1 LKLARVNLESCVWG
15 DGRFPHLERL
25 LGYPPCRGH
34 LAIARMAMIWGWQVE
49 HYTPEAPCFHVPEEV
64 IEMALEVEGPRA
76 IAALVRANLA
86 EETPDGIRMKGSSH
100 EATGWL
106 WRIRQRSHAG
116 VEAKQQ
122 KATAKRKARDTSPPQ
137 VDPGFTV
144 GEPQQNPL
152 SSLLSDLPDLS
163 LSGGAQGPAG
173 PSAGVTEPD
182 EPLTRATSR
191 PVGRTL
197 AERACDRLNARRR
210 ELDPTAE
217 PVDPFSDPE
226 NARALFEHLRRIPEA
241 DRERKLDLALDVMLA
256 TGESEGK
263 PVGFYRLGM
272 LAGPRSFPQWVAGS
286 VESIRRADE
295 ERANRGRAAPPGRAP
310 PQARGSSA
318 GRALVAR
325 LEAEERARSQEPEP

>member
-163 LSGGAQGPAG
+163 LSGGAQG
-173 PSAGVTEPD
+173 SAGRTDQRPEPT
-182 EPLTRATSR
+182 EPLTSGGPPPGQPLGPMR
-191 PVGRTL
+191 PLVALAVQLLNAARVSIAPNARELPASDPAGEHGLVGHLRHL
-197 AERACDRLNARRR
+197 PEAER
-210 ELDPTAE
+210 E
-217 PVDPFSDPE
+217 PAIRHGV
-226 NARALFEHLRRIPEA
+226 AALAAAVRSGEQSLS
-241 DRERKLDLALDVMLA
+241 AL
-256 TGESEGK
+256 
-263 PVGFYRLGM
+263 RLGE
-272 LAGPRSFPQWVAGS
+272 LAGPKSWVRWQA
-286 VESIRRADE
+286 ADAADFQPRE
-295 ERANRGRAAPPGRAP
+295 ARGRAAPPGRAP